1 MRRLLARG
9 RLGGAASHGSV
20 RRSSSAAF
28 GSWRTEQPIHFGYLE
43 PVSKSGWPRH
53 GPRAQPSRQGGRF
66 PTTAPSRAI
75 YNLAPSRQPSSH
87 IHSPFSPSSANPSL
101 PTSPVT
107 SIANRPA
114 TALSCKPTSTSPR
127 QVRHCSHRRNMC
139 RSNIMGDGPS
149 VPLDR
154 EVLPTN
160 VKPTSY
166 HLTLEPNLETFE
178 YNGEVAIA

>member
-1 MRRLLARG
+1 MRPLLAQS
-9 RLGGAASHGSV
+9 RLGGAASHGLV
-20 RRSSSAAF
+20 RQSSSAAF
-28 GSWRTEQPIHFGYLE
+28 GSWRTEKPIHFGYSE
-43 PVSKSGWPRH
+43 PVSKSGWPRRR
-53 GPRAQPSRQGGRF
+53 PRVQPSRQGGRF

-75 YNLAPSRQPSSH
+75 YNLTPSRQPSSH

-101 PTSPVT
+101 
-107 SIANRPA
+107 RHPA
-114 TALSCKPTSTSPR
+114 TALSCKPTSISPR

-139 RSNIMGDGPS
+139 RSNMMGDGPS

-178 YNGEVAIA
+178 YDGEVAIK